1 MHNTVVCLFLVKDA
15 KILFAKILH
24 FEIIN
29 KPYFLVIMFH
39 GKGWHTN
46 TLVCLFCQ
54 KCKKY
59 SQKSKTTF
67 WNNEILTDILAVV
80 GLGIEVVIGLVGVE
94 VEGLMLVLVVPG
106 RVSTVILA
114 KREKIIKHFLMKELY
129 LPCPT
134 RYYVH
139 RPLPSS
145 KIPYFQKKLGQV
157 HNLSCENDFY
167 LHENEKSFSCQRLS
181 T

>member
-1 MHNTVVCLFLVKDA
+1 MGRA
-15 KILFAKILH
+15 
-24 FEIIN
+24 
-29 KPYFLVIMFH
+29 
-39 GKGWHTN
+39 
-46 TLVCLFCQ
+46 
-54 KCKKY
+54 
-59 SQKSKTTF
+59 
-67 WNNEILTDILAVV
+67 NNEILTDILAVV
-80 GLGIEVVIGLVGVE
+80 VLGIEVVIGLVGVE
-94 VEGLMLVLVVPG
+94 VEGLILVLVVPG

-167 LHENEKSFSCQRLS
+167 LHENEKSFSYQRLS

>member
-1 MHNTVVCLFLVKDA
+1 
-15 KILFAKILH
+15 
-24 FEIIN
+24 
-29 KPYFLVIMFH
+29 MFH

-80 GLGIEVVIGLVGVE
+80 GLGIEVVVGLVGVE
-94 VEGLMLVLVVPG
+94 VEGLILVLVVPG

-145 KIPYFQKKLGQV
+145 KIPYFQKKLGQL

-167 LHENEKSFSCQRLS
+167 LHENEKSFSYQRLS